1 MMRWILGAVLLAV
14 SLPASAQPLGIAT
27 ERSAELLWSGRT
39 QMEKGRMEAAED
51 SLRRLAARP
60 DGRAAAF
67 HGLATVSLYQF
78 FFTESS
84 AYADRFFRRADSLD
98 AAIETMRTGRWRRL
112 ARAEETLMRS
122 MAYGREG
129 RYVRA
134 AWYARTAAK
143 KLEALHADHPSFA
156 DAKFALGL
164 VHFFVGVLPR
174 REQWVL
180 SILGFNGDA
189 EQGWNELQTAA
200 RESRLNR
207 FPATAVLAISDLM
220 LYGRSERARQRLDAL
235 SVPSGESVLVDYLRG
250 YALIH
255 ARRVDRAARV
265 LEGAVDRARSED
277 YFYVDYLDYY
287 LAQARMLQGRYEEAA
302 DLFRRYLGRHQGTAL
317 QATATLQLGICVE
330 MHASWEAARSYYRLV
345 SANRDFDSDKA
356 AKRRAQRH
364 ARNAMTTVERRILRG
379 RFAYDAGRYARADS
393 LLRPLLDDD
402 RLSDDEQAEVRYR
415 LARTRHAQDR
425 LGEALKLYQTVR
437 NDPGDDRSK
446 WGPYSR
452 LYAGDIHAARGDTT
466 RAEAAYEAAREWPT
480 PYDYAAS
487 LDQTARLR
495 LQAIQ

>member
-1 MMRWILGAVLLAV
+1 M
-14 SLPASAQPLGIAT
+14 GIAT

-39 QMEKGRMEAAED
+39 QMERGRMDAAED

-60 DGRAAAF
+60 DGRVAAF

-98 AAIETMRTGRWRRL
+98 AAIAAMRAGRWRRL

-122 MAYGREG
+122 MAYGRDG

-143 KLEALHADHPSFA
+143 KLESLHADHPSFA

-164 VHFFVGVLPR
+164 IHFFVGVLPR

-180 SILGFNGDA
+180 SILGFPGDA
-189 EQGWNELQTAA
+189 DRGWEQLQTAA
-200 RESRLNR
+200 AESRLNR

-220 LYGRSERARQRLDAL
+220 LYERSDRALDRLDEL
-235 SVPSGESVLVDYLRG
+235 HRGEAPSVLADYLTG
-250 YALIH
+250 YALINDRQ
-255 ARRVDRAARV
+255 ADRAAAV
-265 LEGAVDRARSED
+265 LDRAVDRARGED
-277 YFYVDYLDYY
+277 FFYVDYLDYY
-287 LAQARMLQGRYEEAA
+287 LAEARMLQGRYDEAVR
-302 DLFRRYLGRHQGTAL
+302 LFRRYLGRHQGTAL
-317 QATATLQLGICVE
+317 QATATLNLGICVE
-330 MHASWEAARSYYRLV
+330 LRSSWETARPYYNLV

-356 AKRRAQRH
+356 AKRRAERH
-364 ARNAMTTVERRILRG
+364 AEDAMTDVERRILKG

-393 LLRPLLDDD
+393 LLRPLLDDN
-402 RLSDDEQAEVRYR
+402 RLSNDETAEVRYR
-415 LARTRHAQDR
+415 LARTRHAQDQLDTALR
-425 LGEALKLYQTVR
+425 LYRAVR
-437 NDPGDDRSK
+437 QAPGDETSK
-446 WGPYSR
+446 WGPYSF
-452 LYAGDIHAARGDTT
+452 LYAGDIHVARGDTS
-466 RAEAAYEAAREWPT
+466 RARSAYRDAREWPG
-480 PYDYAAS
+480 PFDYAAS